1 MCFVIPVKTGIQ
13 KKVNTWIPAGVYPGE
28 SRGRNDS
35 KHTALIKKHA
45 EIMENSNAPGE
56 RNIHSL
62 GKS

>member
-35 KHTALIKKHA
+35 KHTALIKKHT
-45 EIMENSNAPGE
+45 ELMKYSNPPGE